1 MKSQYSPHY
10 RNDFR
15 AEGKEG
21 INDETVNIKDH
32 KEIDVGA
39 AECCD
44 AVYLGGMEPAEYSK
58 RQEDALA
65 QNIRRHRA
73 P

>member
-1 MKSQYSPHY
+1 MKQRKESLKS
-10 RNDFR
+10 DFR

-21 INDETVNIKDH
+21 IHDETVNIKDH
-32 KEIDVGA
+32 REVDVGT

-44 AVYLGGMEPAEYSK
+44 ARYLGGMEPQEYSK
-58 RQEDALA
+58 KQENMLA